1 MGRGAQHRPVK
12 REEEEKK
19 EEKIEKKKGREEKL
33 ETTRQMLRSLSMDAQ
48 AAELIRLREAAA
60 VERQQ
65 LLWKEE
71 RISILE
77 EAIAANLRREGPAK
91 SADDPAPAAAA
102 AQPTIAVEVEM
113 PEASGE
119 DWVMEGT

>member
-1 MGRGAQHRPVK
+1 MARGRGGRHRPVK
-12 REEEEKK
+12 REEEE
-19 EEKIEKKKGREEKL
+19 EEKVEEERL

-60 VERQQ
+60 IERRQ

-77 EAIAANLRREGPAK
+77 EAIAANLRQRGSAEPAG
-91 SADDPAPAAAA
+91 DPVQPAFD
-102 AQPTIAVEVEM
+102 VEVEQI
-113 PEASGE
+113 PDASAE

>member
-1 MGRGAQHRPVK
+1 MPVK
-12 REEEEKK
+12 KKEEEKG
-19 EEKIEKKKGREEKL
+19 KGEEEKL
-33 ETTRQMLRSLSMDAQ
+33 ETTRQMLRSLSMDVQ

-60 VERQQ
+60 IERKQ

-71 RISILE
+71 KISILE
-77 EAIAANLRREGPAK
+77 EAIAANLRQRGPAEP
-91 SADDPAPAAAA
+91 AGDPAQPAFS
-102 AQPTIAVEVEM
+102 VEVEEM